1 MLYKMLVKY
10 LEADGFILNQYDPCV
25 ANKMVNGHH
34 MIVAW
39 NTNKLKVLHKDP
51 FEITMFATYLGSIY
65 GDSIEVCRG
74 NLHDYLIMDLY
85 YYKKGYIQL

>member
-34 MIVAW
+34 MTVAW
-39 NTNKLKVLHKDP
+39 NANKLKVSHKDP
-51 FEITMFATYLGSIY
+51 FEITMFAPYLGLIY
-65 GDSIEVCRG
+65 GKNIEVRVIYTI
-74 NLHDYLIMDLY
+74 N
-85 YYKKGYIQL
+85 

>member
-1 MLYKMLVKY
+1 M
-10 LEADGFILNQYDPCV
+10 NQYDPCM

-51 FEITMFATYLGSIY
+51 FEITMFAAYLDSIYREKPKVRRGEAHGYLG
-65 GDSIEVCRG
+65 
-74 NLHDYLIMDLY
+74 MDMD
-85 YYKKGYIQL
+85 